1 MDKNIFLLLMKITN
15 PQIEEALQVL
25 RKTNNHTYKSFS
37 ETAEHQRERKT
48 C

>member
-1 MDKNIFLLLMKITN
+1 MKITN

-37 ETAEHQRERKT
+37 ETSQKKKDLLKVTRKNR
-48 C
+48 